1 LVEATAHDNGK
12 ELPEL
17 GELIVTYQG
26 CRENTVCYS
35 RITKSI
41 DLATQR
47 DASWTNRWS
56 VLNDEMIKA
65 LAAKLL
71 RVAGGRATP

>member
-1 LVEATAHDNGK
+1 MKCWSPIKDVERTKFA
-12 ELPEL
+12 
-17 GELIVTYQG
+17 I
-26 CRENTVCYS
+26 RRS
-35 RITKSI
+35 RSLS

-47 DASWTNRWS
+47 DASWTNRSS

-71 RVAGGRATP
+71 GVAGG